1 MTMRFA
7 QTRMQFRMGRFTA
20 LAGSLAGLILMGCSS
35 SAETEADRPP
45 QTFDEAISAMD
56 AIRVEQA
63 AAVARAVAADEI
75 VEDYADGPMP
85 GPLVAFANGGNL
97 ALRFRREGGTTS
109 YMVRHVDIRDHPFM
123 DGFRDTLGLTDF
135 SELPQFRRYSDIGGA
150 EVVIFMQWKRLIA
163 EFDLLPAR
171 AGKVVFMD
179 VGRMIFSDAT
189 HCFLPQRTMAA
200 SRTPGLFDDI
210 QVRRLT
216 ELTLHSVNEVSLLVP
231 VRCETLWPSGGGY
244 EFQGYSIRGVQLP
257 EDHGVYASVEAIP
270 LHQAL
275 AELEA
280 Q

>member
-1 MTMRFA
+1 MRA
-7 QTRMQFRMGRFTA
+7 TRVQIQSRAAFRA
-20 LAGSLAGLILMGCSS
+20 VVAGSLAALFLMGCSP
-35 SAETEADRPP
+35 AAQTDADRPP

-85 GPLVAFANGGNL
+85 EPLIAFANGRNL
-97 ALRFRREGGTTS
+97 ALRFRYEGGTTS

-171 AGKVVFMD
+171 AGQVVFMD

-200 SRTPGLFDDI
+200 SRTPGLFDDV

-216 ELTLHSVNEVSLLVP
+216 ELTLASINEVSLLVP

-244 EFQGYSIRGVQLP
+244 GFQGYSIRGVQLP
-257 EDHGVYASVEAIP
+257 EDEGVYASVEAIP
-270 LHQAL
+270 LRQAL
-275 AELEA
+275 AELA
-280 Q
+280 AL